1 MSLSNCKAVLLGLA
15 IVAGMQGAHARNDK
29 LLLPLQPVLNQGGTR
44 ALVGNFNVRFGS
56 ASAAGFDIVSS
67 GVEAKASLDPYRPTG
82 TGPRVKQPDEEV
94 CRLAFRQALAELVN
108 KARKAG
114 GTALVGVVS
123 HYDHV
128 ENDSP
133 DNYECHVGMTKAV
146 VMLKGSIARG
156 GPGPVAA
163 APVAAQMR
171 PVAAEPA
178 VAVEAP
184 PAEHVHRAPAASGYA
199 QAQEVDKI
207 PLERK
212 GREAYARYLT
222 LPSPKAFAVYENG
235 QWRYASRDGEAMD
248 KLLNH
253 CAREGKRCWL
263 YAVDDQVVWQAD
275 PAQRVGAVTQL
286 QPR

>member
-1 MSLSNCKAVLLGLA
+1 MSVKSKAVLWGL
-15 IVAGMQGAHARNDK
+15 VLFVSMQGALARNDK
-29 LLLPLQPVLNQGGTR
+29 LLLPVQPVLKQGGTR
-44 ALVGNFNVRFGS
+44 ALIGDFNVRFGS
-56 ASAAGFDIVSS
+56 ASAAGYEVVSS
-67 GVEAKASLDPYRPTG
+67 GVEGKASLDPYRPTG
-82 TGPRVKQPDEEV
+82 TGPRVRHPDDEV

-108 KARKAG
+108 KARRVG

-123 HYDHV
+123 NYDHV

-146 VMLKGSIARG
+146 VVLKGSIARG

-163 APVAAQMR
+163 APAQAVAPLAE
-171 PVAAEPA
+171 PPAAEPA
-178 VAVEAP
+178 
-184 PAEHVHRAPAASGYA
+184 PAEHTRRLPAASNYA

-207 PLERK
+207 PLEKK

-222 LPSPKAFAVYENG
+222 LPSPKAFAVYESG

-275 PAQRVGAVTQL
+275 PAQRIGSVAQL

>member
-1 MSLSNCKAVLLGLA
+1 MSVKSKAVLWGL
-15 IVAGMQGAHARNDK
+15 VLFAGMQGALARNDK
-29 LLLPLQPVLNQGGTR
+29 LLLPVQPVLKQGGTR
-44 ALVGNFNVRFGS
+44 ALIGDFNVRFGS
-56 ASAAGFDIVSS
+56 ASASGYDIVSS

-123 HYDHV
+123 NYDHV

-133 DNYECHVGMTKAV
+133 DNYECHVGITKGV
-146 VMLKGSIARG
+146 VVLKGSIARG

-163 APVAAQMR
+163 APAQVR
-171 PVAAEPA
+171 PLAPETPAAEP
-178 VAVEAP
+178 VAT
-184 PAEHVHRAPAASGYA
+184 EHVHRVPAASAYA

-207 PLERK
+207 PLEKK
-212 GREAYARYLT
+212 GRDAYARYLA
-222 LPSPKAFAVYENG
+222 LPSPKAFAVYESG

-275 PAQRVGAVTQL
+275 PAQRIGSVAQL
-286 QPR
+286 QPK